1 MSRLVQSLDDAN
13 LRYGA
18 SLALV
23 RLGDQA
29 VPALRKS
36 LASTSLDQ
44 RVWSAFTLGEIGPA
58 AAASA
63 KDLTALLESS
73 DAALRA
79 AAAEA
84 LGKLGAASP
93 ASVGA
98 LAVRLS
104 DDDIDVRQH
113 AAVALGQIGPPA
125 HRSAAQLVQSLSDS
139 RTRRVARE
147 ALIRIGPSASPA
159 VVAALSKD
167 ELRFDAVMVLRQA
180 DPAAARQA
188 GVDRPGVDDL
198 ASLRLALRDQ
208 SRAES
213 ERTQAAMALASL
225 GDAGIAVLIEA
236 FETPALVPT
245 AVDAFSTVGP
255 AGVKP
260 LVKTFKHEQPT
271 VRAAAADALSQIGPA
286 ASSAVDDLVRLFDD
300 EDHDVR
306 YAGVRALD
314 ALGEQAAS
322 AVPDLVAV
330 ILDPSQREPA
340 RQWAIMAIVNTAKVR
355 HEEVVAALIKASQD
369 ASNFGVRSL
378 ASQQVRKLDPEAA
391 KAAGVR

>member
-1 MSRLVQSLDDAN
+1 MSGCKPLGRCLGKLSGQSALVALAVAVCCGQPARATAPETDVSRLVQSLDDAN

-125 HRSAAQLVQSLSDS
+125 HRSAEQLVQSLSDS

-188 GVDRPGVDDL
+188 GVDRPGVD
-198 ASLRLALRDQ
+198 
-208 SRAES
+208 
-213 ERTQAAMALASL
+213 
-225 GDAGIAVLIEA
+225 
-236 FETPALVPT
+236 
-245 AVDAFSTVGP
+245 GP
-255 AGVKP
+255 HGRAGVP
-260 LVKTFKHEQPT
+260 P
-271 VRAAAADALSQIGPA
+271 R
-286 ASSAVDDLVRLFDD
+286 
-300 EDHDVR
+300 
-306 YAGVRALD
+306 
-314 ALGEQAAS
+314 
-322 AVPDLVAV
+322 
-330 ILDPSQREPA
+330 PSR
-340 RQWAIMAIVNTAKVR
+340 
-355 HEEVVAALIKASQD
+355 
-369 ASNFGVRSL
+369 G
-378 ASQQVRKLDPEAA
+378 
-391 KAAGVR
+391 G